1 MEIMGGVVSGVFS
14 LGIEI
19 FLGMDEN
26 NEMDA

>member
-14 LGIEI
+14 GIEI
-19 FLGMDEN
+19 FLRMDEN